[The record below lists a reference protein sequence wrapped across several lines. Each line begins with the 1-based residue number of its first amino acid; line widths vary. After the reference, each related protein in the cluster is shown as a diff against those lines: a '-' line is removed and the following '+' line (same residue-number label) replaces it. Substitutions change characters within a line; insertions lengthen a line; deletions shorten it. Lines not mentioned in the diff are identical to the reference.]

1 MRHKKSNSLEPKFT
15 HSLATVIVLVCIAGG
30 IAAGLS
36 GEYLVSVLLAAIG
49 FATKLA
55 TR

>member
-1 MRHKKSNSLEPKFT
+1 MRRKELNPLEPKLT
-15 HSLATVIVLVCIAGG
+15 HGLATFIVLVCIAGG

-36 GEYLVSVLLAAIG
+36 GEYLLSLLLAAIG

-55 TR
+55 SR